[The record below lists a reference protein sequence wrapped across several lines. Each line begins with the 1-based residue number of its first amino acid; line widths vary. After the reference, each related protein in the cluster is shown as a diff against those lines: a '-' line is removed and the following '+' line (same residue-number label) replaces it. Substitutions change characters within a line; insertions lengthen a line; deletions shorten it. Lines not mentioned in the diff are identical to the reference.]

1 MPHKILLVDDEPDV
15 LDVIKNFVQMEDY
28 EALTASSA
36 EEGLKIL
43 AEDAVDV
50 VISDEQMPG
59 ISGTVFLGIVRQ
71 QFPDTVRILLTGH
84 ADLETAIRAIND
96 GEIYRFFTKPCN
108 FTELMVTLKRG
119 IMQNEMML
127 ETRRLLQAYR
137 RQTTMLKQVEK
148 KFPGATKLDKT
159 QTGSIILDS
168 GSGDFDTL
176 YKEVKAEVSKAEGQL

>member
-28 EALTASSA
+28 EALTAPSA

-43 AEDAVDV
+43 DTEAVDV

-59 ISGTVFLGIVRQ
+59 MSGTTFLGVVRQ
-71 QFPDTVRILLTGH
+71 QYPDTVRILLTGH
-84 ADLETAIRAIND
+84 ADLDTAIRAIND

-127 ETRRLLQAYR
+127 ETRRLLMVYR
-137 RQTTMLKQVEK
+137 RQSTLLQQVEK
-148 KFPGATKLDKT
+148 KFPGATRLDKT
-159 QTGSIILDS
+159 QTGSIIIDS
-168 GSGDFDTL
+168 SAGDFDSL
-176 YKEVKAEVSKAEGQL
+176 YKEVKDEVSKAEGHS